1 MSARK
6 RNSATGGCEYC
17 AQPLPV
23 FEQAPCRG
31 VLPAWRSAAFACA
44 AYLLPIS
51 SGSTY
56 PAGRES
62 LIDDAPFERRAL
74 PSRWRAPR
82 RRGHQPAAGH
92 NPTPVPSV
100 KRHAFGVVAT
110 TEHSPSAKAAA
121 SCYGR
126 THRTTPAAAEVKRH
140 PRRAVDALELPHA
153 DQRKCPAR
161 SRERSGKVA
170 KPAHRAIDA
179 RDAATVRR
187 VFAERR
193 RRAGPAAAST
203 LSVLISHTVARGEVS
218 TAEQNMAAADVHAP
232 RAAAT
237 ATLTNK
243 DEISL
248 ETLSGIKPYKSF
260 QGVTTGK
267 VKSARVDMGAPV
279 LSGREIPRCLT
290 ATRLWVRR
298 CTSAARWAIKSLRA
312 FQWAIRIAL
321 PMWTT

>member
-1 MSARK
+1 M
-6 RNSATGGCEYC
+6 
-17 AQPLPV
+17 
-23 FEQAPCRG
+23 
-31 VLPAWRSAAFACA
+31 
-44 AYLLPIS
+44 
-51 SGSTY
+51 
-56 PAGRES
+56 
-62 LIDDAPFERRAL
+62 
-74 PSRWRAPR
+74 
-82 RRGHQPAAGH
+82 
-92 NPTPVPSV
+92 
-100 KRHAFGVVAT
+100 
-110 TEHSPSAKAAA
+110 
-121 SCYGR
+121 
-126 THRTTPAAAEVKRH
+126 KRH

-267 VKSARVDMGAPV
+267 VKSARVDMGGTR
-279 LSGREIPRCLT
+279 SFRQRNPRALLT
-290 ATRLWVRR
+290 ATGLWVRTLPR
-298 CTSAARWAIKSLRA
+298 RQWAIKSLRA
-312 FQWAIRIAL
+312 FPGNPHCITYVDDVKRDLAKAGPVFWLNECSPDRGEHRIYIHIISETEFDTRLGARLEAKL
-321 PMWTT
+321 PAEQARAPPQVTKRAERLLPQKYRHPKGKSHKAGDFYSYKVDK